1 MELCRLFGY
10 SKQAYY
16 KRKTRSAT
24 FAQHQNVLQS
34 VQRIRQ
40 QLPRCGARKLQYMLN
55 IAGASTGKKVGRD
68 YLFSLLRNQGLLVG
82 KRKKYHKTTNSK
94 HWMRKYP
101 NIIKELD
108 IIRPEQVWVADITY
122 LELENEH
129 RYLHLITDAYSKR
142 IVGYELADNMRA
154 TTTIKALQSALSQ
167 RKYNEELIHHSDRGL
182 QYSSTIYTQLLRD
195 NKIGISMT
203 EDSDPYENAVA
214 ERVNGI
220 LKDEF
225 GLDKVFTD
233 STLMTRQVHE
243 SIALYN
249 QLRPHLSID
258 MLTPNQAHKQSKVIL
273 KKWKTKQPTKN
284 VLLAASYKCNLEV

>member
-16 KRKTRSAT
+16 KRKMRST
-24 FAQHQNVLQS
+24 PFAQHQNVLQS

-55 IAGASTGKKVGRD
+55 TAEASKGKKVGRD
-68 YLFSLLRNQGLLVG
+68 YLFSLLRNHGLLIG

-101 NIIKELD
+101 NIIKELE
-108 IIRPEQVWVADITY
+108 IVRPEQVWVADITY
-122 LELENEH
+122 LELEDEH
-129 RYLHLITDAYSKR
+129 QYLHLITDAYSKR

-154 TTTIKALQSALSQ
+154 TTTIKALQRALNQ
-167 RKYNEELIHHSDRGL
+167 REYQEKLIHNSDRGL
-182 QYSSTIYTQLLRD
+182 QYSSAMYTKLLLD

-203 EDSDPYENAVA
+203 EESDPYENAVA
-214 ERVNGI
+214 ERVNVI

-225 GLDKVFTD
+225 GLDKVFTH
-233 STLMTRQVHE
+233 SAQMKRQVDQ

-258 MLTPNQAHKQSKVIL
+258 MLAPNQAHK
-273 KKWKTKQPTKN
+273 
-284 VLLAASYKCNLEV
+284 

>member
-1 MELCRLFGY
+1 MELCRLLGY

-16 KRKTRSAT
+16 KRKTRSVP
-24 FAQHQNVLQS
+24 FAQHQNILQS

-55 IAGASTGKKVGRD
+55 TDGALTGKKVGRD
-68 YLFSLLRNQGLLVG
+68 YLFSLLRNYGLLVG

-108 IIRPEQVWVADITY
+108 IVRPEQVWVADITY

-154 TTTIKALQSALSQ
+154 TTTIKALQRALNQ
-167 RKYNEELIHHSDRGL
+167 REYQGELIHHSDRGL
-182 QYSSTIYTQLLRD
+182 QYSSAIYTQLLHE

-233 STLMTRQVHE
+233 SKLMTRQVHE

-258 MLTPNQAHKQSKVIL
+258 MLTPNQAHKQRKVIL

-284 VLLAASYKCNLEV
+284 VLLAASLKCNLEV